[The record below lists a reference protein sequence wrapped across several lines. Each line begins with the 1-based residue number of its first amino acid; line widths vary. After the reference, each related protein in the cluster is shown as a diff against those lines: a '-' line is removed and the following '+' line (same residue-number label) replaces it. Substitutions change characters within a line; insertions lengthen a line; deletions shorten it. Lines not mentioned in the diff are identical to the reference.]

1 MKIDFNLI
9 EKLREIITPSYNQ
22 ALNAK
27 RSDRLN
33 KFFTERRRIQNL
45 DEPDNI
51 KLILLNSA
59 AAELSGVKN
68 AKFEELEYF
77 LETSNAD
84 DFEMKYWTFAWN
96 RAGFIVSRDESGKI
110 IDISST
116 LSKRIKIRILNI
128 FLILAMSIWPFLFL
142 MKKDPFINL
151 GFNESAWH
159 LFIFGVSTFCLVTV
173 VKILYDWSHWQS
185 LNMTL
190 AGLKQPLK

>member
-1 MKIDFNLI
+1 MRIDINLI

-27 RSDRLN
+27 RSERLN
-33 KFFTERRRIQNL
+33 KFFTERRRIQEL
-45 DEPDNI
+45 DEPENI

-59 AAELSGVKN
+59 AAELSGVRN

-84 DFEMKYWTFAWN
+84 DFEMKYWAFAWN

-116 LSKRIKIRILNI
+116 LIKRVKIRIVNI

-142 MKKDPFINL
+142 IKKDPFINL
-151 GFNESAWH
+151 GFNESTWH
-159 LFIFGVSTFCLVTV
+159 LFIFGISIFCLVTV
-173 VKILYDWSHWQS
+173 VKVLYDWSHWQS

>member
-1 MKIDFNLI
+1 MKIDINLI

-22 ALNAK
+22 SLNAK
-27 RSDRLN
+27 RSERLN

-84 DFEMKYWTFAWN
+84 DFEMKYWAFAWN
-96 RAGFIVSRDESGKI
+96 RAGFI
-110 IDISST
+110 
-116 LSKRIKIRILNI
+116 
-128 FLILAMSIWPFLFL
+128 
-142 MKKDPFINL
+142 
-151 GFNESAWH
+151 
-159 LFIFGVSTFCLVTV
+159 
-173 VKILYDWSHWQS
+173 
-185 LNMTL
+185 
-190 AGLKQPLK
+190 

>member
-1 MKIDFNLI
+1 MKIDFNFF
-9 EKLREIITPSYNQ
+9 EKLREIITPTYNQ

-27 RSDRLN
+27 RSERLN
-33 KFFTERRRIQNL
+33 KFFMERKRIQNL

-84 DFEMKYWTFAWN
+84 DFEMKYWAFAWN

-116 LSKRIKIRILNI
+116 LSKRIKIRILNL

-142 MKKDPFINL
+142 IKKHPFLNL
-151 GFNESAWH
+151 GLNESAWH
-159 LFIFGVSTFCLVTV
+159 IFIFGVSGFCLVTV
-173 VKILYDWSHWQS
+173 VKVLYDWSHWDS

-190 AGLKQPLK
+190 TGLKQPLK